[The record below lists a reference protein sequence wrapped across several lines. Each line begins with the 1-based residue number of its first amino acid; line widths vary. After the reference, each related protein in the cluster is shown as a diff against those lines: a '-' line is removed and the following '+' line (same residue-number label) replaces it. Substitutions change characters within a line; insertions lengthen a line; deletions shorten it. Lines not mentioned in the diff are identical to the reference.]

1 MCLII
6 FGWDCHPRF
15 KLVVAANRDEFYQR
29 PTAPAG
35 VWEDFPDTVAGRDL
49 QAGGTWMG
57 VNRRGTWAALT
68 NYRDPLNHKH
78 QAPSRGLLV
87 QNYLTGE
94 LSPQRYLETVQKS
107 GQEYNSFNLL
117 LGNYS
122 QLFYYSNREDAIR
135 RIEPGIHGLS
145 NSLLDVS
152 WPKVVKGQEAL
163 KQIIAGA
170 DIEADSLFEMMRDQT
185 QPADENLPDTGV
197 GMEMERMLS
206 PMFVSSEQYNY
217 GTRVTTVLLLD
228 RHNGMRLWERTYT
241 PLLADQWEEVYFEI
255 PSPDRSGRLSDLP
268 NIGKTMEKR
277 LASVGIEDIPTLID
291 LGSQEAFI
299 RLRQHEGDT

>member
-6 FGWDCHPRF
+6 FGWDCHPRY

-29 PTAPAG
+29 PTAPAA
-35 VWEDFPDTVAGRDL
+35 VWEDFPDIVAGRDL

-57 VNRRGTWAALT
+57 VNRQGTWAALT

-94 LSPQRYLETVQKS
+94 LSPEHYLENVQKS

-135 RIEPGIHGLS
+135 IIEPGIHGLS
-145 NSLLDVS
+145 NSLLDVP
-152 WPKVVKGQEAL
+152 WPKVVRGQEAL
-163 KQIIAGA
+163 KRINASA
-170 DIEADSLFEMMRDQT
+170 DIEAEALFEMMRDQT
-185 QPADENLPDTGV
+185 QPDDELLPDTGV
-197 GMEMERMLS
+197 GMEMERMLG
-206 PMFVSSEQYNY
+206 PMFVSSSEYNY

-228 RHNGMRLWERTYT
+228 RHHGMRFWERTFT
-241 PLLADQWEEVYFEI
+241 PLEADKWEQVYYEI
-255 PSPDRSGRLSDLP
+255 PPQTNG
-268 NIGKTMEKR
+268 
-277 LASVGIEDIPTLID
+277 
-291 LGSQEAFI
+291 I
-299 RLRQHEGDT
+299 RLREHSTKA